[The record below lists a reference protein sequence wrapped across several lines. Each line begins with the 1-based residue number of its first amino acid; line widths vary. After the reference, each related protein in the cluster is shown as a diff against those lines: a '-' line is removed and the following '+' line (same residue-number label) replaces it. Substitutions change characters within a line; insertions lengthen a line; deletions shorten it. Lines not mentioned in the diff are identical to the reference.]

1 MISTPAMRRGAEA
14 ESRALA
20 WLKTRGLKFV
30 ARNVRYRC
38 GEIDLVMREGDTLV
52 FVEVRY
58 RNRSDYGGAIESV
71 NAAKRTRI
79 ERAVRLYVAATPGA
93 GKRPLR
99 IDVVAMGPGESIEWI
114 RNAFEETI

>member
-1 MISTPAMRRGAEA
+1 MRRGAEA

-20 WLKTRGLKFV
+20 WLKARGLKFV
-30 ARNVRYRC
+30 ARNVRYRY

-58 RNRSDYGGAIESV
+58 RSRSDYGGALESV
-71 NAAKRTRI
+71 NAAKRARI

-93 GKRPLR
+93 DGRALR
-99 IDVVAMGPGESIEWI
+99 IDVVAIGPEEDIEWI
-114 RNAFEETI
+114 RNAFGETI